1 MKSVLLGMSGG
12 VDSSVAAAL
21 LKQEGYRVIGI
32 TMVLIPNN
40 EEETV
45 KDAKTVADFLGV
57 EHRVLHL
64 EEEFR
69 DKVILPF
76 IDSYQEGST
85 PNPCILCN
93 EHFIPFPDGP
103 GKSQVAAGHQAGQL
117 FVHILPGR
125 GCVDRRRQILPR
137 LSLYGNNGP
146 SGSFRRQ
153 KSLPL
158 IRYDNRAGNLIHGH
172 PNLSGHRTSAGFRLR
187 ILLAEGF
194 HRNGLNPLGL

>member
-21 LKQEGYRVIGI
+21 LKQEGYQVIGI

-45 KDAKTVADFLGV
+45 KDAKTVADFLGI

-64 EEEFR
+64 EEKFQN
-69 DKVILPF
+69 KVILPF

-93 EHFIPFPDGP
+93 EHFKFGAMYQYAKENGYDAFSTTLLVSPYQKHELIIQMAEEAGKEFDIPFYYEDFRKGYQRGVDISLELELYRQPYC
-103 GKSQVAAGHQAGQL
+103 
-117 FVHILPGR
+117 
-125 GCVDRRRQILPR
+125 GCVFSERDRYEKKPKVKL
-137 LSLYGNNGP
+137 
-146 SGSFRRQ
+146 
-153 KSLPL
+153 
-158 IRYDNRAGNLIHGH
+158 
-172 PNLSGHRTSAGFRLR
+172 
-187 ILLAEGF
+187 E
-194 HRNGLNPLGL
+194 